1 MVAFET
7 VSNQYLGGDTS
18 LACSAQTAA
27 KIDEMVVEVV
37 KKAHAK
43 AAKILEENIGKLHE
57 ISKKLYE
64 EESITGEQFMELLSR
79 EVTVPDT
86 ESDTPDL

>member
-1 MVAFET
+1 MR
-7 VSNQYLGGDTS
+7 Q
-18 LACSAQTAA
+18 SAISISAA
-27 KIDEMVVEVV
+27 TRRLHVRHIDEMVVEVV

-43 AAKILEENIGKLHE
+43 ATKILEENIGKLHE

-79 EVTVPDT
+79 EVIVDDAG
-86 ESDTPDL
+86 SDA